1 MEHVQC
7 IVTVQAQKTWESER
21 GSYVSVVPA
30 LMEMW
35 SSGSGHA
42 APRSSSYTCEKCMML
57 WGFQEGSL
65 GFTVVIVYL
74 RLERYEIK
82 ENNSHDN
89 NKMNI

>member
-57 WGFQEGSL
+57 VGLPGREFRVYSCHSL
-65 GFTVVIVYL
+65 
-74 RLERYEIK
+74 LET
-82 ENNSHDN
+82 
-89 NKMNI
+89 